1 MLNMSFYKM
10 VMEVSVFF
18 LGRVQGVNSPTSYKF
33 VTLVKFLLRI
43 SVSIQNSSLSSQKQ
57 TGVFK

>member
-1 MLNMSFYKM
+1 MFKNMSFYKM
-10 VMEVSVFF
+10 GMEVSVLFR
-18 LGRVQGVNSPTSYKF
+18 LGTRVNSPTSNKF
-33 VTLVKFLLRI
+33 VSLVKVLLRI